1 MTSLDFL
8 ILDSIKNFF
17 TCSFFNSFMPYISV
31 LGSSGAIWIMSGII
45 LMFFP
50 KYRKNGWFVLLSL
63 LAGFIICNLAL
74 KPLVARP
81 RPCWIRPDVPMLVAV
96 PHDFSFPSGHTVS
109 SFAAAES
116 IRYANRKLGIGA
128 YILAVIIAFSRLYL
142 YVHFPSDVI
151 VGALIGF
158 MCGYFIPKLFNKSKK
173 HSA

>member
-1 MTSLDFL
+1 MTALDFL
-8 ILDSIKNFF
+8 ILDSIKDFF
-17 TCSFFNSFMPYISV
+17 SCSFFDSFMPFVSF
-31 LGSSGAIWIMSGII
+31 LGNSGGIWIISGII
-45 LMFFP
+45 LMFFQ

-63 LAGFIICNLAL
+63 IAGFIICNLIL

-81 RPCWIRPDVPMLVAV
+81 RPCWIIPDVPLLISI

-116 IRYANRKLGIGA
+116 LRYANRKLGFCA
-128 YILAVIIAFSRLYL
+128 YILAILIAFSRLYL

-158 MCGYFIPKLFNKSKK
+158 MCGYFVPQLLSKTKK